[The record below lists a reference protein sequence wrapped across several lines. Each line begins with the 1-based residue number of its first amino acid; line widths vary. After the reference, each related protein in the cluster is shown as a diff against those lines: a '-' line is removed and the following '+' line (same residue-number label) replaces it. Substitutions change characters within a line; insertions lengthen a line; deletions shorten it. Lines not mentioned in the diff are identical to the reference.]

1 MSFLMDFIEYR
12 IQKSTKLVNFN
23 ELSRKDERKDNRLRI
38 VIDADTFLDR
48 LYGGF
53 HSNWLCGSD
62 WITVSFYRDLVKT
75 CFCNNIEIVL
85 YFNGTN
91 PKDLEIKEWE
101 AREKD
106 KFNSIETLFDNL
118 IHDKDFPNKL
128 LIKPVNLINHIIKE
142 INSDTFNNCENL
154 LHSFSTVKHH
164 QKEILE
170 FCQLNKCEYLL
181 TNDSE
186 ILTLIYAQEIE
197 NIKLFS
203 ARSFKLT
210 FEGNLLANQFD
221 LALIL
226 RVFGIR
232 PVHFPVLSTLL
243 GNRFV
248 NEKWFSK
255 YFEKLHTMF
264 DAELVSFLIVVFG
277 IFLKFYL

>member
-1 MSFLMDFIEYR
+1 MDFIEYR
-12 IQKSTKLVNFN
+12 IQNSTKLVDFN
-23 ELSRKDERKDNRLRI
+23 ELSRKDGRKDNNRLRI
-38 VIDADTFLDR
+38 VIDADTCLDR

-62 WITVSFYRDLVKT
+62 WIKVHTFYRNLVKT
-75 CFCNNIEIVL
+75 CFRNNIEIVL

-91 PKDLEIKEWE
+91 PKDLGINEWE

-106 KFNSIETLFDNL
+106 KCNKIESIFNNL
-118 IHDKDFPNKL
+118 KLDKDSPNKL
-128 LIKPVNLINHIIKE
+128 WIKPVNLINQIIIE
-142 INSDTFNNCENL
+142 INSDKLNNCQNL

-186 ILTLIYAQEIE
+186 ILTLIYAQQIE

-210 FEGNLLANQFD
+210 FKGNILANQFD

-232 PVHFPVLSTLL
+232 PMHFPVLSTLL

-255 YFEKLHTMF
+255 YFEKLHIMF
-264 DAELVSFLIVVFG
+264 DAELVSF
-277 IFLKFYL
+277 